1 MQEIS
6 HKNRSDMREC
16 TCSKDTQKALF
27 DVAES
32 TVIALMIID
41 VGGVWVEVSIGYQ
54 WQLSQKALNFLAPS
68 D

>member
-1 MQEIS
+1 
-6 HKNRSDMREC
+6 MREC

-27 DVAES
+27 NVAES

-54 WQLSQKALNFLAPS
+54 WQLSQKL
-68 D
+68 